1 MPMANLLKQVDNLSM
16 GYKLL
21 NTPGEIHYLEVHFS
35 ITLKVSRKML
45 RWREVISLNT
55 TARYREKKKIKLKRF
70 HKCKQLSR

>member
-1 MPMANLLKQVDNLSM
+1 MANLSEREDNLSM

-21 NTPGEIHYLEVHFS
+21 STPGEIHYLEVPFS
-35 ITLKVSRKML
+35 ITLKVSRKMP

-55 TARYREKKKIKLKRF
+55 TARYREKKKIKLTRF